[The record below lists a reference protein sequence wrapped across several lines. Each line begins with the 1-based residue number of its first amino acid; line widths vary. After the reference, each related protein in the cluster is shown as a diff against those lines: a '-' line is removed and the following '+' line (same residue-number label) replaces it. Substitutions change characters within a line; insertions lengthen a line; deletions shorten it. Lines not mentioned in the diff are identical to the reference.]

1 MIDSRCLA
9 RALAALSLT
18 LASVAFAQASAPTAA
33 AAASAASVGK
43 AARIDATDV
52 RCRPP
57 YPPAA
62 LRSRTQGTTRLR
74 FSVNENGLVTAAE
87 VVGSSGPTFDHQL
100 LDYAALAT
108 LIRCPFTVGLDEAGN
123 PAATSLI
130 VSYMWKL
137 E

>member
-18 LASVAFAQASAPTAA
+18 LASVAFAQASAPA

-87 VVGSSGPTFDHQL
+87 VVGSSGPTFNHQL

-108 LIRCPFTVGLDEAGN
+108 LIRCPFKVGLDEAGN

-130 VSYMWKL
+130 VSYEWKL